1 MVILRHCKH
10 RPDAWFIVPL
20 LLALAA
26 SAFGQTAPKD
36 LSEASLEDLMN
47 IKVETVYGASKHLQK
62 VTQAPASVTIAT
74 SDEIRRYGYRTLGD
88 VLRSVPGFYVTYDRN
103 YIYAAV
109 RGVGRTGDYNSRIL
123 LLVDGHRTNDDV
135 YESASLATEFPIDID
150 LIERIEI
157 VRGPSSSIYGSSAF
171 FAVVNIISKRGS
183 RAQGLQVAASAASY
197 DTGYTR
203 VTYGEEFGRGWEFL
217 LSGSFYDSHGQKRL
231 YFKEFDT
238 PETNHGIAQ
247 DCDHDKFVQA
257 FANLSYRDLSLQAVY
272 GSRNKGVPTASFET
286 VFNDSRL
293 QTTDRYGYVDVGYT
307 HKFPKQFDLMAHA
320 YFDNTTYSATYPYRN
335 PSTADSQVIL
345 NKDYDNGAWWGEEVK
360 LSKPLFTNHRLTLG
374 NEYRDNFRETQGNFD
389 VDPYHV
395 YLDDHRGSEVWALY
409 AQDEYAIRKNLLL
422 NAGVRYDHYST
433 FGGTTNP
440 RAGLI
445 YSPRPKTALKF
456 LYGTAFRAPNAYEMF
471 FQDGST
477 MAPNPHLQP
486 ETIRTAEFVVEQYLG
501 DHYRLSGSI
510 FQNRTN
516 LLIDQVT
523 LPSGLLQF
531 QNVNSVRAE
540 GTELTLERKWASG
553 LDAQANYTYEHSV
566 DQHINR
572 AMNGVPAHLVNVNLL
587 VPLIPK
593 RPTALTAGLDLHYI
607 SLCRTLAGNTAP
619 GFVLTNLTLFSERL
633 FKRFELS
640 GSIYNLLD
648 SHYGYPGGGEHRE
661 DVIYQDGRNV
671 RLKLA
676 YTFGGHEK

>member
-1 MVILRHCKH
+1 MG
-10 RPDAWFIVPL
+10 PL
-20 LLALAA
+20 LLTLAT
-26 SAFGQTAPKD
+26 SAFGQTPPKD
-36 LSEASLEDLMN
+36 LAEASLEDLMS
-47 IKVETVYGASKHLQK
+47 IKIETVYGASKHLQK
-62 VTQAPASVTIAT
+62 VTQAPASVTIVTA
-74 SDEIRRYGYRTLGD
+74 DEVRRYGYRTLGD
-88 VLRSVPGFYVTYDRN
+88 VLRSVPGFYVTYDRD
-103 YIYAAV
+103 YAYAAV

-135 YESASLATEFPIDID
+135 YESASLGTEFPIDID
-150 LIERIEI
+150 LLERIEI

-171 FAVVNIISKRGS
+171 FAVVNIITKRGS
-183 RAQGLQVAASAASY
+183 LVQGLQVAVSAASY

-203 VTYGEEFGRGWEFL
+203 VTYGGKFGRGWEVL

-257 FANLSYRDLSLQAVY
+257 FANLSYRDLSLRAVY
-272 GSRNKGVPTASFET
+272 GLRDKGVPTASYDT
-286 VFNDSRL
+286 VFNNSRL
-293 QTTDRYGYVDVGYT
+293 QTTDTAGYVDVGYA
-307 HKFPKQFDLMAHA
+307 HKFPKQFDLIAHA
-320 YFDNTTYSATYPYRN
+320 YFDNYTYSGTYPYNN
-335 PSTADSQVIL
+335 PSAADSQVNL
-345 NKDYDNGAWWGEEVK
+345 NKDYGNGAWWGEEVK
-360 LSKPLFTNHRLTLG
+360 LSKPLFSRHRLTLG
-374 NEYRDNFRETQGNFD
+374 NEYRDNFRETQENFD
-389 VDPYHV
+389 ADPYHV
-395 YLDDHRGSEVWALY
+395 YLNDHRGSEVWALY
-409 AQDEYAIRKNLLL
+409 AQDEYSIRKNLLL

-433 FGGTTNP
+433 FGGTANP

-445 YSPRPKTALKF
+445 YSPRQETALKF
-456 LYGTAFRAPNAYEMF
+456 LYGTAFRAPNAFETFY
-471 FQDGST
+471 QSGDS
-477 MAPNPHLQP
+477 MAPNPDLQP

-510 FQNRTN
+510 FQNRIGH
-516 LLIDQVT
+516 LIDQVT

-540 GTELTLERKWASG
+540 GTELVFERKWASG
-553 LDAQANYTYEHSV
+553 LDAQASYTYQRSV
-566 DQHINR
+566 DQHTNR
-572 AMNGVPAHLVNVNLL
+572 VLNNVPAHLVNVNLL

-607 SLCRTLAGNTAP
+607 SSRRTLAGNTAP

-648 SHYGYPGGGEHRE
+648 SRYGYPGGGEHLE

-676 YTFGGHEK
+676 YMFGGHEK